1 MGDAL
6 FDLGHDLR
14 RVALDHLPD
23 FRPEL
28 VEEVDPR
35 IAADRRA
42 KSLERRRS
50 GSRPIWAVS
59 RGDSDRSQHPEEI
72 RRVQCP
78 LSGWCKG
85 QQVMLDDVLAG
96 AWQ

>member
-35 IAADRRA
+35 ITADRRA
-42 KSLERRRS
+42 ESLERRRS

-59 RGDSDRSQHPEEI
+59 RGDSDRSQHPKEI
-72 RRVQCP
+72 RRV
-78 LSGWCKG
+78 
-85 QQVMLDDVLAG
+85 
-96 AWQ
+96 